1 MLYINVLF
9 FFGCENVVTFWPSV
23 VYTVWLTALFFIL
36 RVTRRQQ
43 KKTLTMEQSQ
53 Q

>member
-1 MLYINVLF
+1 MLYIDILIF
-9 FFGCENVVTFWPSV
+9 FCCENVVTFCPSV

-36 RVTRRQQ
+36 RVTRQQQ